1 MTINNMHHDKPEER
15 RGEKRREEKR
25 RNEGKNTLEPFYYVH
40 GTLGD
45 EEIGHV
51 LRILRGVHIC
61 GVIWYGMVC
70 HGVELIM

>member
-1 MTINNMHHDKPEER
+1 MHHDKPEER